1 MNKKFYDLLGVTEEM
16 TDEQIAERYEQLK
29 KKYSEDRFLEGEAGN
44 EAAKMLN
51 KIDVAYN
58 EIMTERRESRMA
70 GKTNSSYTQVD
81 QLIREGKFAE
91 AQAALDEF
99 NERPAEWHYL
109 QSVVFYRKNWMNES
123 KKQLE
128 IAIQMDPDNEKYKTA
143 YSKLKEKIEYDKR
156 KAETPEGAGGA
167 QQNGGGSNQQ
177 AQPDYDQP
185 QMGGGGGLCESCATC
200 CACNML
206 LNCCMNS
213 CCGCR

>member
-128 IAIQMDPDNEKYKTA
+128 IAIQMDPNNEKYKTA